1 MIARAHAAKASLI
14 LADEPTADLDPET
27 AQAVLAGL
35 LALRATGAALI
46 VASHDPAVLAA
57 MDRVLP
63 MTAEGGA

>member
-1 MIARAHAAKASLI
+1 
-14 LADEPTADLDPET
+14 
-27 AQAVLAGL
+27 VLTGL

-63 MTAEGGA
+63 MTAEGRA